1 MKSRTSSLTIYFFLV
16 FVLWLSS
23 QGFSQESAQ
32 AKSFQNFLRSM
43 QSPARLGEGR
53 VVIQQD
59 PRIADYAVR
68 FNESFSKRKGVP
80 GYRVRIFSASGRDAR
95 QKMVSENTRFIRL
108 YENVMTYTQYDPPY
122 WKIYVGDFYTR
133 SEAEKF
139 KQQIIGQFPRAFIRP
154 VRLKVPDLND

>member
-1 MKSRTSSLTIYFFLV
+1 
-16 FVLWLSS
+16 
-23 QGFSQESAQ
+23 
-32 AKSFQNFLRSM
+32 M
-43 QSPARLGEGR
+43 QSPSRLGEGR

-59 PRIADYAVR
+59 PRIADYAIR

-108 YENVMTYTQYDPPY
+108 YENVMTYTPYDPPY